1 AGIGQQPAVWTVAE
15 RTPNERCADPVVM
28 VQLQPE
34 EHDNVSSGD
43 QRKTCLKR
51 FLHVADFAGAHNVV
65 AAQGKSNGGT
75 EHGRK
80 LRERSA
86 QKEDEPCDHS
96 MMGGSNDGSGAHTNI
111 YTEST
116 HSFTAFEGKEDG

>member
-1 AGIGQQPAVWTVAE
+1 
-15 RTPNERCADPVVM
+15 M

-51 FLHVADFAGAHNVV
+51 FLHVADFAGAHDVV

-96 MMGGSNDGSGAHTNI
+96 MMGGSNDGVSHD
-111 YTEST
+111 ST
-116 HSFTAFEGKEDG
+116 TKQPQTTVPRLDMMQQQV